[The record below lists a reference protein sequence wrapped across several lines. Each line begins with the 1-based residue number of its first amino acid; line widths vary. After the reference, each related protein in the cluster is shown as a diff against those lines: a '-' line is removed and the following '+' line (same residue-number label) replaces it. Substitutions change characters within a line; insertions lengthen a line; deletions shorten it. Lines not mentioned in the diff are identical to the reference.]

1 MKKKAH
7 SIDMLFML
15 ILFSV
20 FAVMSVLLILIG
32 SNVYGKIADNQEVN
46 GNSRNILSYVTN
58 KVRTCQVKDGVYI
71 EEKDGTPVL
80 VIVNSDDEYGYETLI
95 FEKDG
100 KLKEATILPGFEYNL
115 EFGDILAKVS
125 EFRFEIDRDTGI
137 LTLTVGCDGT
147 EKSAD
152 IYVGAGH

>member
-46 GNSRNILSYVTN
+46 GNSRKILSYVTN
-58 KVRTCQVKDGVYI
+58 KDRT
-71 EEKDGTPVL
+71 
-80 VIVNSDDEYGYETLI
+80 
-95 FEKDG
+95 
-100 KLKEATILPGFEYNL
+100 
-115 EFGDILAKVS
+115 
-125 EFRFEIDRDTGI
+125 
-137 LTLTVGCDGT
+137 
-147 EKSAD
+147 
-152 IYVGAGH
+152 

>member
-20 FAVMSVLLILIG
+20 FAVMSVLLILMG
-32 SNVYGKIADNQEVN
+32 SNVYGRITDTQEVN
-46 GNSRNILSYVTN
+46 SNSRNILSYVTN
-58 KVRTCQVKDGVYI
+58 KVRTSQIKDGVCI

-80 VIVNSDDEYGYETLI
+80 VIVNSDDEYAYETLI

-115 EFGDILAKVS
+115 EFGDILAEVS
-125 EFRFEIDRDTGI
+125 EFGFDIDRDADI
-137 LTLTVGCDGT
+137 LTLTVDCDGT
-147 EKSAD
+147 EKTVD
-152 IYVGAGH
+152 IYIGTGH